1 MKNSPLI
8 WRGFLHPEF
17 NNRRSFMEIV
27 KIEMNLKAVNKELAV
42 FNCEKKVSG
51 VIHSAETGAVTVILD
66 GGYVFGKF
74 DCPLCAVEAISMLS
88 VKVSDG
94 DNAGFGNY
102 RSYKLDYSEK
112 VFSTIH

>member
-17 NNRRSFMEIV
+17 KTGEIMEIV
-27 KIEMNLKAVNKELAV
+27 KIEMNLKAVNKSIAL

-51 VIHSAETGAVTVILD
+51 VIHSNTTGETTLILD
-66 GGYVFGKF
+66 GRYVLGKF
-74 DCPLCAVEAISMLS
+74 DGPQWPVKAKSLLT

-94 DNAGFGNY
+94 EQAGFGNY

-112 VFSTIH
+112 YYQTIH

>member
-17 NNRRSFMEIV
+17 KTGEIMEIV
-27 KIEMNLKAVNKELAV
+27 KIEMNLKAVNK
-42 FNCEKKVSG
+42 S
-51 VIHSAETGAVTVILD
+51 ISPH
-66 GGYVFGKF
+66 
-74 DCPLCAVEAISMLS
+74 CAVKAISLLT

-94 DNAGFGNY
+94 EQAGFGNY

-112 VFSTIH
+112 FYQTIH